1 MIKIKTKEEVSL
13 IREAGK
19 INEAVHKLLAESI
32 KPGITTNQLDQ
43 IAEDYIINQKATP
56 SFKNYQG
63 FPKSICSSI
72 NEEVVHGIPSDYI
85 LKDGDIVKI
94 DIGVCFKGY
103 HSDCAHTYI
112 VGQVSPEIENL
123 VEVTKESL
131 YEGIKAIKPGAYLYD
146 ISNKIAD
153 YATKHNVGIVK
164 DLVGHGVGK
173 DLHEDPNIPN
183 FHMKVKGPKLIP
195 GMVLAIEPMLNLGT
209 DKVIAGT
216 DGWTIITKDHQPS
229 AHFEHTVLVTED
241 GYEILTGE

>member
-1 MIKIKTKEEVSL
+1 MIKIKTNEEVNL
-13 IREAGK
+13 IRIAGE
-19 INEAVHKLLAESI
+19 INAKVHQLMTESI
-32 KPGITTNQLDQ
+32 KPGITTNQLNK
-43 IAEDYIINQKATP
+43 IAEDYIVSQNATP

-63 FPKSICSSI
+63 YPKSICSSI
-72 NEEVVHGIPSDYI
+72 NEEVVHGIPSDYQ
-85 LKDGDIVKI
+85 LRDGDIVKI
-94 DIGVCFKGY
+94 DVGVCYQGY

-112 VGQVSPEIENL
+112 VGTIAQEVMNL
-123 VEVTKESL
+123 VEVTKTSL
-131 YEGIKAIKPGAYLYD
+131 YEGISTIKPGAYLYD

-173 DLHEDPNIPN
+173 ELHEDPNIPN
-183 FHMKVKGPKLIP
+183 FHMNIKGPKLMP